1 MSHSAITYPAA
12 AALLRGVAL
21 AGLFLLHAAARADCV
36 DGVREPKPA
45 ERDFHSR
52 AIAALVA
59 ALPPAPP
66 GAKLTGNVHDFKRL
80 PAIELL
86 CRDQK
91 EGDFAV
97 DASRSYVIELSEA
110 EFVRRRAE
118 REAIFEQQV
127 ALEMLPPEQKAQ
139 RQTLEK
145 KASAGYAAAEAARQ
159 VGNQAA
165 AKAREAEAHDF
176 SRQAREMQRAHDA
189 SVRPQME
196 ELTKRMEAIA
206 LEGQQAAVRVAINV
220 ARLPPA
226 TARNPVGA
234 FGAASPAK
242 SAGLKVY
249 NVVWRVNGPD
259 SPLRQAMAA
268 AIDRAYLQ
276 SLVGKPLPSQA
287 QSEAYAAKAVPALV
301 PALVPE
307 ITAGAPSPEPASTA
321 PAAGAASART
331 STTATPP
338 LPPTSPPP
346 PSSPPMSAPT
356 PPAADAPSAADLV
369 QKAAEAVNKLRGLF
383 GR

>member
-1 MSHSAITYPAA
+1 MSHLAITHPAA
-12 AALLRGVAL
+12 AALLRGAAVAS
-21 AGLFLLHAAARADCV
+21 LFLLHAAARADCV

-45 ERDFHSR
+45 EREFHSR

-80 PAIELL
+80 PAIALL

-118 REAIFEQQV
+118 REAISEQQY
-127 ALEMLPPEQKAQ
+127 ALSILPPDQKAQ
-139 RQTLEK
+139 RQTLEE
-145 KASAGYAAAEAARQ
+145 KASAGYAATDAARQ
-159 VGNQAA
+159 VGNEAA
-165 AKAREAEAHDF
+165 AKAREAEANDF
-176 SRQAREMQRAHDA
+176 SKQAREIQRAHDE

-196 ELTKRMEAIA
+196 ELHKRQEAID
-206 LEGQQAAVRVAINV
+206 LEGQQATVRVAINV
-220 ARLPPA
+220 VRLPPA

-234 FGAASPAK
+234 FGEASPAK

-301 PALVPE
+301 PGVP
-307 ITAGAPSPEPASTA
+307 AGAPSPEPASTA
-321 PAAGAASART
+321 PAAGAVSART
-331 STTATPP
+331 SSNATPT
-338 LPPTSPPP
+338 PTPSSPPP
-346 PSSPPMSAPT
+346 PSSPPKSAPT
-356 PPAADAPSAADLV
+356 PPAADAPSVADSTK
-369 QKAAEAVNKLRGLF
+369 KAAEAVNKLRGLF